1 MDTYK
6 CVMFRISDANLDD
19 CVKICR
25 DDLGN

>member
-6 CVMFRISDANLDD
+6 CVMFRISDAKMND
-19 CVKICR
+19 CVEICR

>member
-6 CVMFRISDANLDD
+6 CVMFRISDAKLDD